1 MAVSCTKTWRQIKVH
16 SFSGRD
22 RVREESK
29 RIFGEWG
36 LSACIAQKSSYTSKF
51 QLGGEAFRC
60 GALLS
65 FCAGSTR
72 CMRWDLSQQRQA
84 SSTYIMIQRTHTHTQ
99 RVLPLPN
106 AKAISSDNS
115 GTLDATSVLSEQC
128 CNWVCSTEEDLKFK
142 LHRFVLGCC
151 HLYDSYNYTTC
162 QPLQMTLTYSNYN
175 AKCNSPFS
183 WPVFI

>member
-1 MAVSCTKTWRQIKVH
+1 MGISCTKTWRQIKVN
-16 SFSGRD
+16 SFLGRD

-72 CMRWDLSQQRQA
+72 CMRRDLSQQRQA
-84 SSTYIMIQRTHTHTQ
+84 FSTYIMIQRHTHTHSLSKS
-99 RVLPLPN
+99 VPPPN

-115 GTLDATSVLSEQC
+115 GTLDATSMFSEQC

-142 LHRFVLGCC
+142 LHRFVLGFC
-151 HLYDSYNYTTC
+151 HLYDSYNYTVMC
-162 QPLQMTLTYSNYN
+162 QPSLNDTDLE
-175 AKCNSPFS
+175 
-183 WPVFI
+183 